1 MAEKAKTVKKI
12 GRRKP
17 ARREVEIPILVVNT
31 KKAEASQPENK
42 GITEAAKNGNIFPQI
57 IKDENDLPVFEG
69 VSVGEENFSATRT
82 EEETA
87 ELIREAR
94 QAEKERR
101 EVREE
106 TESKDLARGIS
117 AWSPAKKKA
126 VMWFG
131 VAAFT
136 AVIFLV
142 WISVLGKNLSLNLG
156 SSSYTYLREA
166 AENPELKQSF
176 ENVKE
181 LWSDLE
187 NAAGEEV
194 GTDAEAAGDT
204 LDKLQEKILVEEM
217 KNKLENQ

>member
-17 ARREVEIPILVVNT
+17 ALREVEIPILVVNT

-42 GITEAAKNGNIFPQI
+42 VIAEAVKNGNIFPQI

-87 ELIREAR
+87 ELMRETR
-94 QAEKERR
+94 LAEKERR

-106 TESKDLARGIS
+106 TASKDLARGIS

-131 VAAFT
+131 VAAFA

-142 WISVLGKNLSLNLG
+142 WISVLGKNLSFNLG

-187 NAAGEEV
+187 NAAGEEA